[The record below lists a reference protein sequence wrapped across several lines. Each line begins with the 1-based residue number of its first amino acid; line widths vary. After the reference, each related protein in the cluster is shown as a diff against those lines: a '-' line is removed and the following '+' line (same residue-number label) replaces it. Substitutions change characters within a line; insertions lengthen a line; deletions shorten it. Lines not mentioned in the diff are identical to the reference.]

1 MSLLVSNKIYYK
13 FMINK
18 FKLLK
23 IFVDK
28 GIKFNKYE
36 HEAFYT
42 VEDSGIKRDKIQ
54 GDHTKNLFL
63 KNKKNY
69 FYLFSCEE
77 NSVVDLRRFSK
88 SISAENLSFAREEY
102 LIKYLGVKPGSV
114 SPYALLNDIDN
125 QVDFYL
131 EDKIYNSKNINF
143 HPLINTST
151 ITVQTKDFLNF
162 MIENEKKINI
172 FSLDNYKIIKIL

>member
-1 MSLLVSNKIYYK
+1 MIKKSN
-13 FMINK
+13 
-18 FKLLK
+18 LLK
-23 IFVDK
+23 MLNHK
-28 GIKFNKYE
+28 GIKFKKYE
-36 HEAFYT
+36 HDALFT
-42 VEDSGIKRDKIQ
+42 VGDSGIKRGDIH

-63 KNKKNY
+63 KNKRNF
-69 FYLFSCEE
+69 FYLFSCKE
-77 NSVVDLRRFSK
+77 NSIVDLRKFSK
-88 SISAENLSFAREEY
+88 SVSAGNLSFARKEY
-102 LIKYLGVKPGSV
+102 LKKYLGVKPGSV
-114 SPYALLNDIDN
+114 TPYALLNDIDN
-125 QVDFYL
+125 QVGFYL

>member
-1 MSLLVSNKIYYK
+1 MIKKSN
-13 FMINK
+13 
-18 FKLLK
+18 LLK
-23 IFVDK
+23 MLDHK

-36 HEAFYT
+36 HEAIYA
-42 VEDSGIKRDKIQ
+42 VENSNIKRGDIQ
-54 GDHTKNLFL
+54 GNHTKNLFL
-63 KNKKNY
+63 KNKKNF

-88 SISAENLSFAREEY
+88 SISAGNLSFAREEY

-125 QVDFYL
+125 RVDFYL
-131 EDKIYNSKNINF
+131 EDKAYNSKNINF

-151 ITVQTKDFLNF
+151 ITVQTKDFLDF
-162 MIENEKKINI
+162 MIENKKKINI
-172 FSLDNYKIIKIL
+172 FSLKNYKIIKIL

>member
-1 MSLLVSNKIYYK
+1 
-13 FMINK
+13 MINK
-18 FKLLK
+18 SDLLK
-23 IFVDK
+23 ILNHK

-36 HEAFYT
+36 HEPLYA
-42 VEDSGIKRDKIQ
+42 VEDSSIKRGGIQ
-54 GDHTKNLFL
+54 GEHTKNLFL
-63 KNKKNY
+63 KNKKNF

-88 SISAENLSFAREEY
+88 SVSAGNLSFAREEY

-125 QVDFYL
+125 KVDFYL
-131 EDKIYNSKNINF
+131 EDKVYNSKNINF

-151 ITVQTKDFLNF
+151 ITIQTRDFLDF
-162 MIENEKKINI
+162 MIEKKKKINI
-172 FSLDNYKIIKIL
+172 FSLENYKIIKIL

>member
-1 MSLLVSNKIYYK
+1 V
-13 FMINK
+13 INK
-18 FKLLK
+18 SDLLK
-23 IFVDK
+23 ILNHK

-36 HEAFYT
+36 HEPLYA
-42 VEDSGIKRDKIQ
+42 VEDSSIKRGNIQ
-54 GDHTKNLFL
+54 GEHTKNLFL
-63 KNKKNY
+63 KNKKNF

-88 SISAENLSFAREEY
+88 SVSAGNLSFAREEY

-125 QVDFYL
+125 KVDFYL
-131 EDKIYNSKNINF
+131 EDKVYNSKNINF

-151 ITVQTKDFLNF
+151 ITIQTRDFLDF
-162 MIENEKKINI
+162 MIEKKKKINI
-172 FSLDNYKIIKIL
+172 FSLENYKIIKIL

>member
-1 MSLLVSNKIYYK
+1 MIKKTDLLKMLDHKRI
-13 FMINK
+13 K
-18 FKLLK
+18 FK
-23 IFVDK
+23 
-28 GIKFNKYE
+28 KYE
-36 HEAFYT
+36 HEALYA
-42 VEDSGIKRDKIQ
+42 VENSCIKRGKIQ

-63 KNKKNY
+63 KSKKNF

-77 NSVVDLRRFSK
+77 NSIVELRRFSK
-88 SISAENLSFAREEY
+88 SVGAGNLSFAREEY

-131 EDKIYNSKNINF
+131 ENKVYNSKNINF

>member
-1 MSLLVSNKIYYK
+1 
-13 FMINK
+13 MINK
-18 FKLLK
+18 SNLLK
-23 IFVDK
+23 ILDDK
-28 GIKFNKYE
+28 NIKFNKYE

-42 VEDSGIKRDKIQ
+42 VEDSGIKRGEIQ

-63 KNKKNY
+63 KNKKNF

-77 NSVVDLRRFSK
+77 NRVIDLRRFSK
-88 SISAENLSFAREEY
+88 SVGAGNLSFAKEEY
-102 LIKYLGVKPGSV
+102 LIKYLGIKPGSV

-131 EDKIYNSKNINF
+131 ENKVYNSTNINF

-151 ITVQTKDFLNF
+151 ISVQTADFLNF
-162 MIENEKKINI
+162 MIENKKKINI
-172 FSLDNYKIIKIL
+172 FSLENYKIIKIL